1 MDFIVDQEI
10 ISGYTTDAS
19 NTTGHAEAL
28 LRPKNVEEL
37 AEMVKMAQKYCIPIT
52 ITAKRTSTTGA
63 PVPNGGWLISMEHFC
78 TIHSLDEVDSGVIL
92 GEYQKYVYISMP
104 PPT

>member
-19 NTTGHAEAL
+19 NTTGQADAL

-37 AEMVKMAQKYCIPIT
+37 AEIVKNGKPISDT
-52 ITAKRTSTTGA
+52 DNDYRKKNINNGVA
-63 PVPNGGWLISMEHFC
+63 PVPNGGWLISMEHFD
-78 TIHSLDEVDSGVIL
+78 TIHSLQEVDSGVIL
-92 GEYQKYVYISMP
+92 GEYQKIYRR
-104 PPT
+104 TR